1 MPVYSL
7 EGPTSAYD
15 STVHSRLVPEI
26 ASEASVVLMMP
37 SIKRAVIRPSGC
49 LSESNGWSVNQEE
62 GSVKVAVG
70 RPTHRWFESV
80 TDKQSQ

>member
-15 STVHSRLVPEI
+15 STVHSRLVPEV

-37 SIKRAVIRPSGC
+37 SIKRAVQAFRMPVRD
-49 LSESNGWSVNQEE
+49 NGWSVNQEE